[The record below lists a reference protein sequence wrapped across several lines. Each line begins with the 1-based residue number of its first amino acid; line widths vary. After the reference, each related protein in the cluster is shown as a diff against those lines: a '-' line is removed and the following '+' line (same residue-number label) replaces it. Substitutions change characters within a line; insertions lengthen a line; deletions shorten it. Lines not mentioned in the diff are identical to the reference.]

1 MTLRPDRIWSVYVF
15 NNNCFLF
22 FFEIYVFILL
32 LKENIKIN
40 VTPFRFVRF
49 RSVFM
54 LVPVSHCNQ

>member
-1 MTLRPDRIWSVYVF
+1 MTLRRDRIWSVYVF
-15 NNNCFLF
+15 NNNRFLF
-22 FFEIYVFILL
+22 FEISVFILL